1 MAASARPM
9 FRVHS
14 ASKTY
19 PTRKGGDVTALADVT
34 LDVGANEFVTLV
46 GPSGCGK
53 TTLLKMLAGLV
64 APSTG
69 MIALDGRPVT
79 GPSPRVGL
87 VFQSPVLMPWRT
99 VLENVLLP
107 VEILRLERARHVE
120 RARALLALVGLAGF
134 EQQFQRELSGGMQ
147 QRVAICRA
155 LIADPPVLLMDEPF
169 G

>member
-1 MAASARPM
+1 MAASVRPM
-9 FRVHS
+9 FRIDS

-34 LDVGANEFVTLV
+34 LEIATNEFVTLV

-53 TTLLKMLAGLV
+53 TTLLKMLAGLIP
-64 APSTG
+64 PSAG
-69 MIALDGRPVT
+69 AIALDGQVVT

-107 VEILRLERARHVE
+107 VEILRLERA
-120 RARALLALVGLAGF
+120 
-134 EQQFQRELSGGMQ
+134 
-147 QRVAICRA
+147 
-155 LIADPPVLLMDEPF
+155 
-169 G
+169 